1 MFGFRSDGKN
11 AAKEMDIFTRITP
24 YVMPTRVDAQNFNTV
39 YIDEHTI
46 TEYVREKRAEGRTMS
61 TLAVV
66 IAAYVRAVA
75 NMPEMNRF
83 VVARRVYA
91 RNYLS
96 VCFVAVHQPERAKFE
111 ESTAK
116 IYFSPRDT
124 VFDVADK
131 VEEAIAKIKATTRDN
146 KTTQLAN
153 KLLGFPGLLAIGV
166 PILKMMDHF
175 GILPKAI
182 IDASPFHT
190 SMFITNM
197 ASIRLPK
204 LYHHIYNF
212 GTVSQ
217 FFSIGEK
224 EKQVEVDKDGNV
236 SVRTVYPLGIVT
248 DERVAAGSF
257 YSMGFREMGK
267 CLKDPH
273 IMETPPETVRF
284 EAGVEY

>member
-24 YVMPTRVDAQNFNTV
+24 YIMPTRADAQNFNTV

-46 TEYVREKRAEGRTMS
+46 TEYVREKRAEGHTMS

-83 VVARRVYA
+83 VVARKVYA

-124 VFDVADK
+124 VFEVADK
-131 VEEAIAKIKATTRDN
+131 VEEAIAKIKNTTKDN

-166 PILKMMDHF
+166 PILKLMDHF

-182 IDASPFHT
+182 I
-190 SMFITNM
+190 
-197 ASIRLPK
+197 
-204 LYHHIYNF
+204 
-212 GTVSQ
+212 
-217 FFSIGEK
+217 
-224 EKQVEVDKDGNV
+224 
-236 SVRTVYPLGIVT
+236 
-248 DERVAAGSF
+248 
-257 YSMGFREMGK
+257 
-267 CLKDPH
+267 
-273 IMETPPETVRF
+273 
-284 EAGVEY
+284 

>member
-224 EKQVEVDKDGNV
+224 EKHVEVGKDGNI

>member
-11 AAKEMDIFTRITP
+11 AAKEMDIFTRVTP
-24 YVMPTRVDAQNFNTV
+24 YIMPTRADAQNFNTV
-39 YIDEHTI
+39 YFDEKTL
-46 TEYVREKRAEGRTMS
+46 TDYVREKRAEGHVMS

-66 IAAYVRAVA
+66 IAAYVRAIA
-75 NMPEMNRF
+75 AMPEMNRF
-83 VVARRVYA
+83 CVGRKVYA

-96 VCFVAVHQPERAKFE
+96 VCFVAVHQPDRAKFE

-116 IYFSPRDT
+116 VYFTPRDT
-124 VFDVADK
+124 VFEVAEK
-131 VEEAIAKIKATTRDN
+131 VEEAIAKIKKSTADN

-153 KLLGFPGLLAIGV
+153 KLINIPGLLSIGV
-166 PILKMMDHF
+166 PILKFMDYF
-175 GILPKAI
+175 GILPRPI
-182 IDASPFHT
+182 LDASPFHT

-224 EKQVEVDKDGNV
+224 EKKVEVDKDGNV

-248 DERVAAGSF
+248 DERVASGSF
-257 YSMGFREMGK
+257 YAMGFREIRK
-267 CLKDPH
+267 CLNNPH
-273 IMETPPETVRF
+273 IMENPPETVRF

>member
-24 YVMPTRVDAQNFNTV
+24 YIMPTRVDAQNFNTV

-61 TLAVV
+61 TLAVI

-83 VVARRVYA
+83 VVGRRVYA

-111 ESTAK
+111 ESNAK

-131 VEEAIAKIKATTRDN
+131 VEEAIAKIKATTKDN

-166 PILKMMDHF
+166 PILKLMDHF

-224 EKQVEVDKDGNV
+224 EKQVEVDRDGNI

-248 DERVAAGSF
+248 DERVASGSF

-273 IMETPPETVRF
+273 IMENPPETVRF

>member
-11 AAKEMDIFTRITP
+11 AAKEMDIFTRLTP
-24 YVMPTRVDAQNFNTV
+24 YIMPKRSDAQNFCTV
-39 YIDEHTI
+39 YCDEHTI
-46 TEYVREKRAEGRTMS
+46 TEFVREKRAEGHTMS

-75 NMPEMNRF
+75 SMPEMNRF
-83 VVARRVYA
+83 VVARKVYA

-96 VCFVAVHQPERAKFE
+96 VCFVAVHQPDRAKFE
-111 ESTAK
+111 ESNAK
-116 IYFSPRDT
+116 VYFTPRDT
-124 VFDVADK
+124 VFEVADK
-131 VEEAIAKIKATTRDN
+131 VEEAIAKIKATTKDN
-146 KTTQLAN
+146 KTTKLAN
-153 KLLGFPGLLAIGV
+153 ALLSFPGLLSIVV
-166 PILKMMDHF
+166 PLLKMMDHF

-182 IDASPFHT
+182 IEASPFHT

-204 LYHHIYNF
+204 LYHHIYDF

-217 FFSIGEK
+217 FLSIGEK
-224 EKQVEVDKDGNV
+224 EKKIEMDKDGNAV
-236 SVRTVYPLGIVT
+236 VRTVYPIGVVT
-248 DERVAAGSF
+248 DERVASGSF
-257 YSMGFREMGK
+257 YSMGLREMSK
-267 CLKDPH
+267 CLKNPH

>member
-24 YVMPTRVDAQNFNTV
+24 YIMPTRVDAQNFNTV

-61 TLAVV
+61 TLAVI

-83 VVARRVYA
+83 VVGRRVYA

-111 ESTAK
+111 ESNAK

-131 VEEAIAKIKATTRDN
+131 VEEAIAKIKATTKDN

-166 PILKMMDHF
+166 PILKLMDHF

-224 EKQVEVDKDGNV
+224 EKQVEFDRDGNI

-248 DERVAAGSF
+248 DERVASGSF

-273 IMETPPETVRF
+273 IMENPPETVRF

>member
-131 VEEAIAKIKATTRDN
+131 VEEAIAKIKATTKDN

>member
-1 MFGFRSDGKN
+1 MFGLRSDGKN
-11 AAKEMDIFTRITP
+11 VENEMDIFTRVTP
-24 YVMPTRVDAQNFNTV
+24 YIMTTRADAQNYNTV
-39 YIDEHTI
+39 YIDEKTI
-46 TEYVREKRAEGRTMS
+46 TDYVREKRAEGHRMS

-66 IAAYVRAVA
+66 IAAYVRAIA

-83 VVARRVYA
+83 VVNRHVYA

-96 VCFVAVHQPERAKFE
+96 VCFVAVHQSDRATFE

-116 IYFSPRDT
+116 VYFTPRDT
-124 VFDVADK
+124 VFEVADK
-131 VEEAIAKIKATTRDN
+131 VEDAIAKIKASTLDN
-146 KTTQLAN
+146 KTTQLVK
-153 KLLGFPGLLAIGV
+153 KLEGIPGLLSLGIPFLMWLDRIGA
-166 PILKMMDHF
+166 
-175 GILPKAI
+175 LPKAI

-204 LYHHIYNF
+204 LYHHLYNF

-217 FFSIGEK
+217 FFSIGQK
-224 EKQVEVDKDGNV
+224 EKKVEMDKEGNV
-236 SVRTVYPLGIVT
+236 HVRTVYPLGIVT

-257 YSMGFREMGK
+257 YAMGFREIAK
-267 CLKDPH
+267 ALKDPH
-273 IMETPPETVRF
+273 MMETPPEEVRF